1 MRLMYIHEHKDWP
14 KFTWDQASLTDLLA
28 EVRHNQGR
36 LLGRMESLGF
46 RLREEATLKMLTAEV
61 LTTCEIEGEKLDP
74 AQVRSSLATKLGLDV
89 GAVPKIA
96 RNVEGIVE
104 VTLDAT
110 RKAPE
115 PLTSERLFGWHSAL
129 FPTGRSGMQ
138 RVTIGAWRTQAS
150 GAMRVVS
157 GAYGHER
164 IHFEAPTFDRLDREM
179 AAFLTWFNGRQSI
192 DLVVASAI
200 AHFRFVTIH
209 PFDDGNGLIARA
221 IADMM
226 LARSDGTAQRFYS
239 MSTEIQRDRSGYYDV
254 LERRQK
260 GTLDITEWIDWYLT
274 RLGRAIAGS
283 AEILENVLA
292 KARFWKAHEAAP
304 LNERQRMMLTRLLD
318 GFEGK
323 LTSSKWAKLMKCS
336 QDTALRDVTELV
348 ELKILAKES
357 AGGRSTSYVLCPHLP
372 APYDRPGNLF
382 RSDPGK
388 PA

>member
-1 MRLMYIHEHKDWP
+1 MYIHERKEWP
-14 KFTWDQASLTDLLA
+14 KFTWDQAALSGLLA
-28 EVRHNQGR
+28 DVRHAQGR

-46 RLREEATLKMLTAEV
+46 QLQEEASLKMLTAEV
-61 LTTCEIEGEKLDP
+61 LTTSEIEGERLDP

-96 RNVEGIVE
+96 RDVEGIVE
-104 VTLDAT
+104 VTLNAT
-110 RKAPE
+110 RKASE
-115 PLTSERLFGWHSAL
+115 PLTSERLFGWHAAL

-138 RVTIGAWRTQAS
+138 RVTIGAWRTAAS

-164 IHFEAPTFDRLDREM
+164 IHFEAPAFDRLDGEM
-179 AAFLTWFNGRQSI
+179 AAFLTWFNGRHPT

-200 AHFRFVTIH
+200 AHFWFVTIH
-209 PFDDGNGLIARA
+209 PFDDGNGRIARA

-226 LARSDGTAQRFYS
+226 LARSDCTPQRFYS
-239 MSTEIQRDRSGYYDV
+239 MSAEIQRDRGGYYDV

-283 AEILENVLA
+283 EEILENVLA

-304 LNERQRMMLTRLLD
+304 LNERQRMMLNRLLD

-323 LTSSKWAKLMKCS
+323 LTTSKWARLMKCS
-336 QDTALRDVTELV
+336 QDTALRDIAELV
-348 ELKILAKES
+348 AAKILSKES
-357 AGGRSTSYVLCPHLP
+357 AGGRSTSYLLCPH
-372 APYDRPGNLF
+372 RPTTA
-382 RSDPGK
+382 RYS
-388 PA
+388 